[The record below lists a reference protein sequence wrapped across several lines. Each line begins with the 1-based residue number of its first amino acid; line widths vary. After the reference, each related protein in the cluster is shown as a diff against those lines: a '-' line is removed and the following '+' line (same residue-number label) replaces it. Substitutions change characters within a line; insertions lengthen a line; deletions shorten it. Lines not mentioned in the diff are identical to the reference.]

1 MYWPKLLFYFL
12 ARVALGATAY
22 ITKSIPPAIASHI
35 IGDLTFF
42 TMVWPCDGA
51 RQLVS
56 ESGTDSWFWTH
67 VAQMVVFAILAVW
80 AFARL
85 AKESGAAEPVGEPAN
100 QHA

>member
-42 TMVWPCDGA
+42 TMVWPRDA
-51 RQLVS
+51 VS
-56 ESGTDSWFWTH
+56 ESGTDRWFWTH
-67 VAQMVVFAILAVW
+67 AAQTVVFCRFGGLG
-80 AFARL
+80 FC
-85 AKESGAAEPVGEPAN
+85 
-100 QHA
+100 